1 MTTRPNAPADTATAS
16 PTTNPTPVVPEL
28 VMTRTL
34 EAPRALVFQAFA
46 DAERLAHW
54 WGPTGF
60 EVEIRRLEFRPG
72 GIFHYRMANA
82 EGFEMW
88 GRFVY
93 REIVEPERIVWVN
106 AFSDPEAGLVRAP
119 FGLTI
124 PLEMLNTITLEEQGN
139 RTVLRLHSTPIN
151 ATEEERATFT
161 ELLGSM
167 QQGWGGTL
175 DQLAARLAEWQ
186 AA

>member
-60 EVEIRRLEFRPG
+60 EVEIRRLEF
-72 GIFHYRMANA
+72 
-82 EGFEMW
+82 
-88 GRFVY
+88 RFVY